1 MVLLI
6 SSKNIPEEG
15 RENEKTIKKLSLVLL
30 IAALMLTG
38 TGCSA
43 SDYKTAT
50 QLMKSGDAAAASE
63 MFKALGDYKDSAALA
78 VACDYTVAKN
88 TYDAGE
94 YEKAAE
100 LFTALGDYEDSA
112 ALASQAADKAIAQK
126 LVGEWFSAEDD
137 VTDLILDEIIYSV
150 SGDADAEELFAN
162 MDFGKLT
169 LRYRISFT
177 EKGTFSLETDEEAAS
192 ALVNKILNSFSD
204 GVYAYMIDVFTQA
217 AEENG
222 TTLESLMS
230 DYGCDNFDDF
240 FVVAA
245 GESFTDFIASFLSED
260 DLMAMSAQSA
270 VNGVF
275 TVENGTVEL
284 SYGKGDASYIE
295 YDAETD
301 TFLLTGGDL
310 ATTNLA
316 FSRA

>member
-1 MVLLI
+1 M
-6 SSKNIPEEG
+6 K
-15 RENEKTIKKLSLVLL
+15 KTIKNLALVLL
-30 IAALMLTG
+30 IAALMLTV

-260 DLMAMSAQSA
+260 DLMAMTAQSA

-284 SYGKGDASYIE
+284 SYGKGGASYIE

>member
-1 MVLLI
+1 M
-6 SSKNIPEEG
+6 K
-15 RENEKTIKKLSLVLL
+15 KTIKNLALMLL
-30 IAALMLTG
+30 IAALMLTV

-284 SYGKGDASYIE
+284 SYGKGGASYIE

>member
-1 MVLLI
+1 MKKTM
-6 SSKNIPEEG
+6 KN
-15 RENEKTIKKLSLVLL
+15 LALMLL
-30 IAALMLTG
+30 IAALMLTV

-78 VACDYTVAKN
+78 VACDYAVAKN

-150 SGDADAEELFAN
+150 SGDADAEELFDN

-230 DYGCDNFDDF
+230 DDGCDNFDDF

-284 SYGKGDASYIE
+284 SYGKGGASYIE

>member
-1 MVLLI
+1 M
-6 SSKNIPEEG
+6 K
-15 RENEKTIKKLSLVLL
+15 KTIKNLALVLL
-30 IAALMLTG
+30 IAALMLTV

-78 VACDYTVAKN
+78 VACDYAVAKN

-230 DYGCDNFDDF
+230 DYGCDNFDDL

-260 DLMAMSAQSA
+260 DLAMSAQSA

-284 SYGKGDASYIE
+284 SYGKGGASYIE

-316 FSRA
+316 FSRT

>member
-1 MVLLI
+1 MKKTM
-6 SSKNIPEEG
+6 KN
-15 RENEKTIKKLSLVLL
+15 LALMLL
-30 IAALMLTG
+30 IAALMLTV

-222 TTLESLMS
+222 TTLESLIS

-284 SYGKGDASYIE
+284 SYGKGGASYIE

>member
-1 MVLLI
+1 M
-6 SSKNIPEEG
+6 K
-15 RENEKTIKKLSLVLL
+15 KTIKNLALVLL
-30 IAALMLTG
+30 IAALMLTV

-63 MFKALGDYKDSAALA
+63 MYKALGDYKDSAALA

-284 SYGKGDASYIE
+284 SYGKGGASYIE

>member
-1 MVLLI
+1 M
-6 SSKNIPEEG
+6 K
-15 RENEKTIKKLSLVLL
+15 KTIKNLALVLL
-30 IAALMLTG
+30 IAALMLTV

-112 ALASQAADKAIAQK
+112 ALASQAADKAIAEK

-284 SYGKGDASYIE
+284 SYGKGGASYIE

>member
-1 MVLLI
+1 M
-6 SSKNIPEEG
+6 K
-15 RENEKTIKKLSLVLL
+15 KTIKNLALVLL
-30 IAALMLTG
+30 IAALLRTV

-78 VACDYTVAKN
+78 VACDYAVAKN

-284 SYGKGDASYIE
+284 SYGKGGASYIE

>member
-1 MVLLI
+1 M
-6 SSKNIPEEG
+6 K
-15 RENEKTIKKLSLVLL
+15 KTIKNLALVLL
-30 IAALMLTG
+30 IAALMLTV

-192 ALVNKILNSFSD
+192 ALVDKILNSFSD
-204 GVYAYMIDVFTQA
+204 GVYTYMIDVFTQA

-284 SYGKGDASYIE
+284 SYGKGGASYIE

>member
-1 MVLLI
+1 M
-6 SSKNIPEEG
+6 K
-15 RENEKTIKKLSLVLL
+15 KTIKNLALVLL
-30 IAALMLTG
+30 IATLMLTV

-284 SYGKGDASYIE
+284 SYGKGGASYIE

>member
-1 MVLLI
+1 M
-6 SSKNIPEEG
+6 K
-15 RENEKTIKKLSLVLL
+15 KTIKNLALVLL
-30 IAALMLTG
+30 IAALMLTV

-204 GVYAYMIDVFTQA
+204 GVYTYMIDVFTQA

-295 YDAETD
+295 YDA
-301 TFLLTGGDL
+301 
-310 ATTNLA
+310 
-316 FSRA
+316 

>member
-1 MVLLI
+1 M
-6 SSKNIPEEG
+6 K
-15 RENEKTIKKLSLVLL
+15 KTIKNLALVLL
-30 IAALMLTG
+30 IAALMLTV

-78 VACDYTVAKN
+78 VACDYAVAKN

-217 AEENG
+217 AEEHG

-284 SYGKGDASYIE
+284 SYGKGGASYIE

>member
-1 MVLLI
+1 M
-6 SSKNIPEEG
+6 K
-15 RENEKTIKKLSLVLL
+15 KTIKNLALVLL
-30 IAALMLTG
+30 IAALMLTV

-50 QLMKSGDAAAASE
+50 QLIKSGDAAAASE

-284 SYGKGDASYIE
+284 SYGKGGASYIE

>member
-1 MVLLI
+1 M
-6 SSKNIPEEG
+6 K
-15 RENEKTIKKLSLVLL
+15 KTIKNLALVLL
-30 IAALMLTG
+30 IAALMLTV

-78 VACDYTVAKN
+78 VACDYAVAKN

-94 YEKAAE
+94 NEKAAE

-284 SYGKGDASYIE
+284 SYGKGGASYIE

>member
-1 MVLLI
+1 M
-6 SSKNIPEEG
+6 K
-15 RENEKTIKKLSLVLL
+15 KTIKNLALVLL
-30 IAALMLTG
+30 IAALMLTV

-284 SYGKGDASYIE
+284 SYGKGGASYIE
-295 YDAETD
+295 SDAETD

>member
-1 MVLLI
+1 M
-6 SSKNIPEEG
+6 K
-15 RENEKTIKKLSLVLL
+15 KTIKNLALVLL
-30 IAALMLTG
+30 IAALMLTV

-284 SYGKGDASYIE
+284 SYGKGGASYIE

>member
-1 MVLLI
+1 M
-6 SSKNIPEEG
+6 K
-15 RENEKTIKKLSLVLL
+15 KTIKNLALVLL
-30 IAALMLTG
+30 IAALMLTV

-78 VACDYTVAKN
+78 VSCDYTVAKN

-284 SYGKGDASYIE
+284 SYGKGGASYIE

-316 FSRA
+316 FSRT

>member
-1 MVLLI
+1 M
-6 SSKNIPEEG
+6 K
-15 RENEKTIKKLSLVLL
+15 KTIKNLALVLL
-30 IAALMLTG
+30 IAALMLTV

-260 DLMAMSAQSA
+260 DLMAMTAQSA

-316 FSRA
+316 VSRA

>member
-1 MVLLI
+1 M
-6 SSKNIPEEG
+6 K
-15 RENEKTIKKLSLVLL
+15 KTIKNLALVLL
-30 IAALMLTG
+30 IAALMLTV

-78 VACDYTVAKN
+78 VACDYAVAKN

-204 GVYAYMIDVFTQA
+204 GVYAYMIDGFTQA

-260 DLMAMSAQSA
+260 DLMAMTAQSA

-310 ATTNLA
+310 ATANLA

>member
-1 MVLLI
+1 MKKTM
-6 SSKNIPEEG
+6 KN
-15 RENEKTIKKLSLVLL
+15 LALMLL
-30 IAALMLTG
+30 IAALMLTV

-284 SYGKGDASYIE
+284 SYGKGGASYIE
-295 YDAETD
+295 YDA
-301 TFLLTGGDL
+301 
-310 ATTNLA
+310 
-316 FSRA
+316 

>member
-1 MVLLI
+1 M
-6 SSKNIPEEG
+6 K
-15 RENEKTIKKLSLVLL
+15 KTIKNLALVLL
-30 IAALMLTG
+30 IAALMLTV

-78 VACDYTVAKN
+78 VACDYAVAKN

-204 GVYAYMIDVFTQA
+204 GVYTYMIDVFTQA

-284 SYGKGDASYIE
+284 SYGKGGASYIE

>member
-1 MVLLI
+1 M
-6 SSKNIPEEG
+6 K
-15 RENEKTIKKLSLVLL
+15 KTIKNLALVLL
-30 IAALMLTG
+30 IAALMLTV

-78 VACDYTVAKN
+78 VSCDYTVAKN

-284 SYGKGDASYIE
+284 SYGKGGASYIE

>member
-1 MVLLI
+1 M
-6 SSKNIPEEG
+6 K
-15 RENEKTIKKLSLVLL
+15 KTIKNLALVLL
-30 IAALMLTG
+30 IAALMLTV

-63 MFKALGDYKDSAALA
+63 MFKAIGDYKDSADFA
-78 VACDYTVAKN
+78 VACDYAVAKN

-126 LVGEWFSAEDD
+126 LVGDWFSAEDD

-222 TTLESLMS
+222 TTFESLMS

>member
-1 MVLLI
+1 MKKTM
-6 SSKNIPEEG
+6 KN
-15 RENEKTIKKLSLVLL
+15 LALMLL
-30 IAALMLTG
+30 IAALMLTV

-230 DYGCDNFDDF
+230 DYGCDNFDDL

-284 SYGKGDASYIE
+284 SYGKGGASYIE

>member
-1 MVLLI
+1 M
-6 SSKNIPEEG
+6 K
-15 RENEKTIKKLSLVLL
+15 KTIKNLALVLL
-30 IAALMLTG
+30 IAALMLTV

-100 LFTALGDYEDSA
+100 LFTALGDYEDSV

-230 DYGCDNFDDF
+230 VYGCDNFDDF

-284 SYGKGDASYIE
+284 SYGKGGASYIE

>member
-1 MVLLI
+1 M
-6 SSKNIPEEG
+6 K
-15 RENEKTIKKLSLVLL
+15 KTIKKLSLVLL
-30 IAALMLTG
+30 IAALMLTV

-50 QLMKSGDAAAASE
+50 QLMESGDAAAASE

-78 VACDYTVAKN
+78 VACDYTVAKD

-100 LFTALGDYEDSA
+100 LFTALGEYEDSA

-222 TTLESLMS
+222 TTLESLIS

-270 VNGVF
+270 INGVF
-275 TVENGTVEL
+275 AVENGTIKL
-284 SYGKGDASYIE
+284 TYGKGDASYIE
-295 YDAETD
+295 YDAQSD
-301 TFLLTGGDL
+301 TILLTDGDIAVTSL
-310 ATTNLA
+310 T

>member
-1 MVLLI
+1 M
-6 SSKNIPEEG
+6 K
-15 RENEKTIKKLSLVLL
+15 KTIKNLALVLL
-30 IAALMLTG
+30 IAALMLTV

-63 MFKALGDYKDSAALA
+63 MFKALDDYKDSAALA
-78 VACDYTVAKN
+78 VACDYAVAKN

-126 LVGEWFSAEDD
+126 LVGDWFSAEDD

-222 TTLESLMS
+222 TTFESLMS

-260 DLMAMSAQSA
+260 DLMELRAPID

-275 TVENGTVEL
+275 PVVIGTFVL
-284 SYGKGDASYIE
+284 SYGKGDASYIG
-295 YDAETD
+295 YDSHTD

>member
-1 MVLLI
+1 MKKTM
-6 SSKNIPEEG
+6 KN
-15 RENEKTIKKLSLVLL
+15 LALMLL
-30 IAALMLTG
+30 IAALMLTV

-78 VACDYTVAKN
+78 VACDYAVAKN

-230 DYGCDNFDDF
+230 DDGCDNFDDF

-284 SYGKGDASYIE
+284 SYGKGGASYIE

>member
-1 MVLLI
+1 M
-6 SSKNIPEEG
+6 K
-15 RENEKTIKKLSLVLL
+15 KTIKNLALVLL
-30 IAALMLTG
+30 IAALMLTV

-126 LVGEWFSAEDD
+126 LVGDWFSAEDD

-284 SYGKGDASYIE
+284 SYGKGGASYIE

>member
-1 MVLLI
+1 M
-6 SSKNIPEEG
+6 K
-15 RENEKTIKKLSLVLL
+15 KTIKNLALVLL
-30 IAALMLTG
+30 IAALMLTV

-192 ALVNKILNSFSD
+192 ALVDKILNSFSD

-284 SYGKGDASYIE
+284 SYGKGGASYIE

>member
-1 MVLLI
+1 M
-6 SSKNIPEEG
+6 K
-15 RENEKTIKKLSLVLL
+15 KTIKNLALVLL
-30 IAALMLTG
+30 IAALMLTV

-78 VACDYTVAKN
+78 VACNYTVAKN

-284 SYGKGDASYIE
+284 SYGKGGASYIE

>member
-1 MVLLI
+1 
-6 SSKNIPEEG
+6 
-15 RENEKTIKKLSLVLL
+15 
-30 IAALMLTG
+30 
-38 TGCSA
+38 
-43 SDYKTAT
+43 
-50 QLMKSGDAAAASE
+50 
-63 MFKALGDYKDSAALA
+63 
-78 VACDYTVAKN
+78 
-88 TYDAGE
+88 
-94 YEKAAE
+94 
-100 LFTALGDYEDSA
+100 
-112 ALASQAADKAIAQK
+112 
-126 LVGEWFSAEDD
+126 
-137 VTDLILDEIIYSV
+137 
-150 SGDADAEELFAN
+150 

-284 SYGKGDASYIE
+284 SYGKGGASYIE

>member
-1 MVLLI
+1 M
-6 SSKNIPEEG
+6 K
-15 RENEKTIKKLSLVLL
+15 KTIKNLALVLL
-30 IAALMLTG
+30 IAALMLTV

-284 SYGKGDASYIE
+284 SYGKGGASYIE

-316 FSRA
+316 LSRA

>member
-1 MVLLI
+1 M
-6 SSKNIPEEG
+6 K
-15 RENEKTIKKLSLVLL
+15 KTIKNLALVLL
-30 IAALMLTG
+30 IAALMLTV

-78 VACDYTVAKN
+78 VACDYAVAKN

-94 YEKAAE
+94 YKKAAE

-260 DLMAMSAQSA
+260 DLAMSAQSA

-284 SYGKGDASYIE
+284 SYGKGGASYIE

>member
-1 MVLLI
+1 M
-6 SSKNIPEEG
+6 K
-15 RENEKTIKKLSLVLL
+15 KTIKNLALVLL
-30 IAALMLTG
+30 IAALMLTV

-78 VACDYTVAKN
+78 VACDYAVAKN

-177 EKGTFSLETDEEAAS
+177 EKGTFSLETDEETAS

-284 SYGKGDASYIE
+284 SYGKGGASYIE

>member
-1 MVLLI
+1 M
-6 SSKNIPEEG
+6 K
-15 RENEKTIKKLSLVLL
+15 KTIKNLALVLL
-30 IAALMLTG
+30 IAALMLTV

-88 TYDAGE
+88 AYDAGE

-217 AEENG
+217 AEENS

-284 SYGKGDASYIE
+284 SYGKGGASYIE

>member
-1 MVLLI
+1 M
-6 SSKNIPEEG
+6 K
-15 RENEKTIKKLSLVLL
+15 KTIKSLALVLL
-30 IAALMLTG
+30 IAALMLTV

-78 VACDYTVAKN
+78 VACDYAVAKN

-162 MDFGKLT
+162 IDFGKLT

-192 ALVNKILNSFSD
+192 AFVNKILNSFSD
-204 GVYAYMIDVFTQA
+204 GVYAYMIDIFTQA

-230 DYGCDNFDDF
+230 VYGCDNFDDF

-260 DLMAMSAQSA
+260 DLMAMTAQSA

-284 SYGKGDASYIE
+284 SYGKGGASYIE

-310 ATTNLA
+310 ATANLA
-316 FSRA
+316 FSRACLLYTSPSPRDCS

>member
-1 MVLLI
+1 M
-6 SSKNIPEEG
+6 K
-15 RENEKTIKKLSLVLL
+15 KTIKNLALVLL
-30 IAALMLTG
+30 IAALMLTV

-112 ALASQAADKAIAQK
+112 ALASQATDKAIAQK

-284 SYGKGDASYIE
+284 SYGKGGASYIE

>member
-1 MVLLI
+1 M
-6 SSKNIPEEG
+6 K
-15 RENEKTIKKLSLVLL
+15 KTIKNLALVLL
-30 IAALMLTG
+30 IAALMLTV

-126 LVGEWFSAEDD
+126 LVGDWFSAEDD

-284 SYGKGDASYIE
+284 SYGKGGASYIE

-301 TFLLTGGDL
+301 TFLLAGGDL

>member
-1 MVLLI
+1 M
-6 SSKNIPEEG
+6 K
-15 RENEKTIKKLSLVLL
+15 KTIKNLALVLL
-30 IAALMLTG
+30 IAALMLTV

-78 VACDYTVAKN
+78 VACDYTVAKD

-284 SYGKGDASYIE
+284 SYGKGGASYIE